1 MNKPTQIIVAILT
14 ILAYILIGI
23 YLIGKNGFKT
33 LSYMNS
39 IFVVGF
45 FSLAILSLATIQSKT
60 NTTLNIVSIIKN
72 YFKFVLLIVL
82 SIVIVYIITVL
93 STSPFTTMLI
103 TSLIYISLGITGL
116 YIVYQLIKNTKTYQ
130 STSENQYIQLLTHL
144 LFIIPC
150 SIVETVQK
158 IAKDIVNTHRYI
170 YIILALEIIFIA
182 GYVGLPKLW
191 KLMTGMNHDILVSNN
206 AIPLVREKTVGV
218 VDENYHQGLAFTFY
232 ADNVPASSLEGSSY
246 VPFIRIGEKT
256 LVVSYNPKLESMRIG
271 ILGPA
276 GVSSFDINNVSLQKW
291 NKIVINRTASSLDVF
306 VNGSLEYTGT
316 HDLTVLYKDDVVVG
330 RDTEGL
336 HGGIRNVYL
345 SREAPFDHTFIRAY

>member
-116 YIVYQLIKNTKTYQ
+116 YIVYQ
-130 STSENQYIQLLTHL
+130 
-144 LFIIPC
+144 
-150 SIVETVQK
+150 
-158 IAKDIVNTHRYI
+158 
-170 YIILALEIIFIA
+170 
-182 GYVGLPKLW
+182 
-191 KLMTGMNHDILVSNN
+191 
-206 AIPLVREKTVGV
+206 
-218 VDENYHQGLAFTFY
+218 
-232 ADNVPASSLEGSSY
+232 
-246 VPFIRIGEKT
+246 
-256 LVVSYNPKLESMRIG
+256 
-271 ILGPA
+271 
-276 GVSSFDINNVSLQKW
+276 
-291 NKIVINRTASSLDVF
+291 
-306 VNGSLEYTGT
+306 
-316 HDLTVLYKDDVVVG
+316 
-330 RDTEGL
+330 
-336 HGGIRNVYL
+336 
-345 SREAPFDHTFIRAY
+345 